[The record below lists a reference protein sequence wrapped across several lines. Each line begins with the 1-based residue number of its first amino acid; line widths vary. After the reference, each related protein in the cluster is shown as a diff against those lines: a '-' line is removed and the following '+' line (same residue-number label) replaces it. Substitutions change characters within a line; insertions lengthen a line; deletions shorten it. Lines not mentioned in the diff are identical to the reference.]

1 MNNINKSLD
10 EISAQRKNRNR
21 GFGNRRFRRNNNN
34 YRRNNTNYNRNQRNN
49 FNNNQ
54 RRNIINQRNRRRRN
68 FKIDNRRRLYITNL
82 NKSVTNDE
90 LKKLFQNYG
99 RLNRCGVNFTQ
110 LGESKGTADV
120 EFERHNDAVFA
131 IRKLNRANINGRI
144 VFVRF
149 SNLRSLRSVRRNFRG
164 NFRRRNNF
172 RNNNNNNRRNFNPN
186 NNQRKRRVFKRSL
199 GRRRRF

>member
-10 EISAQRKNRNR
+10 EIASQRKTQNRNM
-21 GFGNRRFRRNNNN
+21 
-34 YRRNNTNYNRNQRNN
+34 
-49 FNNNQ
+49 NNQ
-54 RRNIINQRNRRRRN
+54 RRRRRRFQLNNRRQN
-68 FKIDNRRRLYITNL
+68 FRRVNMNNNNNNNNNNFNRRNFRRDNRRRLYITNL

-149 SNLRSLRSVRRNFRG
+149 SNLRSLRSVKRNFRA

>member
-10 EISAQRKNRNR
+10 EIASQRKTQNRNM
-21 GFGNRRFRRNNNN
+21 
-34 YRRNNTNYNRNQRNN
+34 
-49 FNNNQ
+49 NNQ
-54 RRNIINQRNRRRRN
+54 RRRRRRFQLNNRPQN
-68 FKIDNRRRLYITNL
+68 FRRVNMNNNNNNNNNNFNRRNFRRDNRRRLYITNL

-149 SNLRSLRSVRRNFRG
+149 SNLRSLRSVKRNFRG

>member
-10 EISAQRKNRNR
+10 EIASQRKNQ
-21 GFGNRRFRRNNNN
+21 
-34 YRRNNTNYNRNQRNN
+34 NRNM
-49 FNNNQ
+49 NNQ
-54 RRNIINQRNRRRRN
+54 RRRRRRFQLNNRRQN
-68 FKIDNRRRLYITNL
+68 FRRVNMNNNNNNNNNNFNRRNFRRDNRRRLYITNL

-149 SNLRSLRSVRRNFRG
+149 SNLRSLRSVKRNFRA

>member
-10 EISAQRKNRNR
+10 EIASQRKNQ
-21 GFGNRRFRRNNNN
+21 
-34 YRRNNTNYNRNQRNN
+34 NRNM
-49 FNNNQ
+49 NNQ
-54 RRNIINQRNRRRRN
+54 RRRRRRFQLNNRRQN
-68 FKIDNRRRLYITNL
+68 FRRVNMNNNNNNNNNNFNRRNFRRDNRRRLYITNL

>member
-10 EISAQRKNRNR
+10 EIASQRKTQNRNM
-21 GFGNRRFRRNNNN
+21 
-34 YRRNNTNYNRNQRNN
+34 
-49 FNNNQ
+49 NNQ
-54 RRNIINQRNRRRRN
+54 RRRRRRFQLNNRRQN
-68 FKIDNRRRLYITNL
+68 FRRVNMNNNNQNNNNNFNRRNFRRDNRRRLYITNL

-149 SNLRSLRSVRRNFRG
+149 SNLRSLRSVKRNFRG

>member
-10 EISAQRKNRNR
+10 EIASQRKTQNRNM
-21 GFGNRRFRRNNNN
+21 
-34 YRRNNTNYNRNQRNN
+34 
-49 FNNNQ
+49 NNQ
-54 RRNIINQRNRRRRN
+54 RRRRRRFQLNNRRQN
-68 FKIDNRRRLYITNL
+68 FRRVNMNNNNQNNNNNFNRRNFRRDNRRRLYITNL

>member
-10 EISAQRKNRNR
+10 EIASQRKTQNRNM
-21 GFGNRRFRRNNNN
+21 
-34 YRRNNTNYNRNQRNN
+34 
-49 FNNNQ
+49 NNQ
-54 RRNIINQRNRRRRN
+54 RRRRRRFQLNNRRQN
-68 FKIDNRRRLYITNL
+68 FRRVNMNNNNKNNNNNFNRRNFRRDNRRRLYITNL

>member
-10 EISAQRKNRNR
+10 EIASQRKNQ
-21 GFGNRRFRRNNNN
+21 
-34 YRRNNTNYNRNQRNN
+34 NRNM
-49 FNNNQ
+49 NNQ
-54 RRNIINQRNRRRRN
+54 RRRRRRFQLNNRRQN
-68 FKIDNRRRLYITNL
+68 FRRVNMNNNNQNNNNNFNRRNFRRDNRRRLYITNL

>member
-1 MNNINKSLD
+1 M
-10 EISAQRKNRNR
+10 
-21 GFGNRRFRRNNNN
+21 
-34 YRRNNTNYNRNQRNN
+34 
-49 FNNNQ
+49 NNQ
-54 RRNIINQRNRRRRN
+54 RRRRRRFQLNNRRQN
-68 FKIDNRRRLYITNL
+68 FRRVNMNNNNNNNNNNFNRRNFRRDNRRRLYITNL

-149 SNLRSLRSVRRNFRG
+149 SNLRSLRSVKRNFRG

>member
-10 EISAQRKNRNR
+10 EIASQRKTQNRNM
-21 GFGNRRFRRNNNN
+21 
-34 YRRNNTNYNRNQRNN
+34 
-49 FNNNQ
+49 NNQ
-54 RRNIINQRNRRRRN
+54 RRRRRRFQLNNRRQN
-68 FKIDNRRRLYITNL
+68 FRRVNMNNNNQNNNNNFNRRNFRRDNRRRLYITNL

-149 SNLRSLRSVRRNFRG
+149 SNLRSLRSVKRNFRA

>member
-10 EISAQRKNRNR
+10 EIASQRKNQ
-21 GFGNRRFRRNNNN
+21 
-34 YRRNNTNYNRNQRNN
+34 NRNM
-49 FNNNQ
+49 NNQ
-54 RRNIINQRNRRRRN
+54 RRRRRRFQLNNRRQN
-68 FKIDNRRRLYITNL
+68 FRRVNMNNNNKNNNNNFNRRNFRRDNRRRLYITNL

-149 SNLRSLRSVRRNFRG
+149 SNLRSLRSVKRNFRG

>member
-10 EISAQRKNRNR
+10 EIASQRKTQNRNM
-21 GFGNRRFRRNNNN
+21 
-34 YRRNNTNYNRNQRNN
+34 
-49 FNNNQ
+49 NNQ
-54 RRNIINQRNRRRRN
+54 RRRRRRFQLNNRRQN
-68 FKIDNRRRLYITNL
+68 FRRVNMNNNNNNNNNNFNRRNFRRDNRRRLYITNL

>member
-1 MNNINKSLD
+1 MNNVNKSLD
-10 EISAQRKNRNR
+10 EIASQRKNQ
-21 GFGNRRFRRNNNN
+21 
-34 YRRNNTNYNRNQRNN
+34 NRNM
-49 FNNNQ
+49 NNQ
-54 RRNIINQRNRRRRN
+54 RRRRRRFQLNNRRQN
-68 FKIDNRRRLYITNL
+68 FRRVNMNNNNKNNNNNFNRRNFRRDNRRRLYITNL

-149 SNLRSLRSVRRNFRG
+149 SNLRSLRSVKRNFRG

>member
-10 EISAQRKNRNR
+10 EIASQRKNQ
-21 GFGNRRFRRNNNN
+21 
-34 YRRNNTNYNRNQRNN
+34 NRNM
-49 FNNNQ
+49 NNQ
-54 RRNIINQRNRRRRN
+54 RRRRRRFQLNNRPQN
-68 FKIDNRRRLYITNL
+68 FRRVNMNNNNQNNNNNFNRRNFRRDNRRRLYITNL

-149 SNLRSLRSVRRNFRG
+149 SNLRSLRSVKRNFRG

>member
-10 EISAQRKNRNR
+10 EIASQRKNQ
-21 GFGNRRFRRNNNN
+21 
-34 YRRNNTNYNRNQRNN
+34 NRNM
-49 FNNNQ
+49 NNQ
-54 RRNIINQRNRRRRN
+54 RRRRRRFQLNNRRQN
-68 FKIDNRRRLYITNL
+68 FRRVNMNNNNKNNNNNFNRRNFRRDNRRRLYITNL

-149 SNLRSLRSVRRNFRG
+149 SNLRSLRSVKRNFRA

>member
-10 EISAQRKNRNR
+10 EIASQRKTQNRNM
-21 GFGNRRFRRNNNN
+21 
-34 YRRNNTNYNRNQRNN
+34 
-49 FNNNQ
+49 NNQ
-54 RRNIINQRNRRRRN
+54 RRRRRRFQLNNRRQN
-68 FKIDNRRRLYITNL
+68 FRRVNMNNNNQNNNNNFNRRNFRRDNRRRLYITNL

-164 NFRRRNNF
+164 NFRRRNNI

>member
-10 EISAQRKNRNR
+10 EIASQRKNQ
-21 GFGNRRFRRNNNN
+21 
-34 YRRNNTNYNRNQRNN
+34 NRNM
-49 FNNNQ
+49 NNQ
-54 RRNIINQRNRRRRN
+54 RRRRRRFQLNNRRQN
-68 FKIDNRRRLYITNL
+68 FRRVNMNNNNNNNNNNFNRRNFRRDNRRRLYITNL

-149 SNLRSLRSVRRNFRG
+149 SNLRSLRSVKRNFRG

>member
-10 EISAQRKNRNR
+10 EIASQRKNQ
-21 GFGNRRFRRNNNN
+21 
-34 YRRNNTNYNRNQRNN
+34 NRNM
-49 FNNNQ
+49 NNQ
-54 RRNIINQRNRRRRN
+54 RRRRRRFQLNNRPQN
-68 FKIDNRRRLYITNL
+68 FRRVNMNNNNNNNNNNFNRRNFRRDNRRRLYITNL

-149 SNLRSLRSVRRNFRG
+149 SNLRSLRSVKRNFRG

>member
-10 EISAQRKNRNR
+10 EIASQRKTQNRNM
-21 GFGNRRFRRNNNN
+21 
-34 YRRNNTNYNRNQRNN
+34 
-49 FNNNQ
+49 NNQ
-54 RRNIINQRNRRRRN
+54 RRRRRRFQLNNRRQN
-68 FKIDNRRRLYITNL
+68 FRRVNMNNNNKNNNNNFNRRNFRRDNRRRLYITNL

-149 SNLRSLRSVRRNFRG
+149 SNLRSLRSVKRNFRG

>member
-10 EISAQRKNRNR
+10 EIASQRKNQ
-21 GFGNRRFRRNNNN
+21 
-34 YRRNNTNYNRNQRNN
+34 NRNM
-49 FNNNQ
+49 NNQ
-54 RRNIINQRNRRRRN
+54 RRRRRRFQLNNRRQN
-68 FKIDNRRRLYITNL
+68 FRRVNMNNNNQNNNNNFNRRNFRRDNRRRLYITNL

-149 SNLRSLRSVRRNFRG
+149 SNLRSLRSVKRNFRG

>member
-10 EISAQRKNRNR
+10 EIASQRKTQNRNM
-21 GFGNRRFRRNNNN
+21 
-34 YRRNNTNYNRNQRNN
+34 
-49 FNNNQ
+49 NNQ
-54 RRNIINQRNRRRRN
+54 RRRRRRFQLNNRRQN
-68 FKIDNRRRLYITNL
+68 FRRVNMNNNNNNNNNNFNRRNFRRDNRRRLYITNL

-149 SNLRSLRSVRRNFRG
+149 SNLRSLRSVKRNFRG